1 MINGFE
7 FYAKH
12 RLKPAVHR
20 KVHKQFT
27 HPELKNVYETK
38 QKRRSQYTF
47 ESFEI
52 RF

>member
-38 QKRRSQYTF
+38 QKT
-47 ESFEI
+47 ET
-52 RF
+52 